1 MRKENRTYYFSVEGD
16 TEQWYLEWLQRKI
29 NAEPAAKYTV
39 KLDSKVEKDPVKRTK
54 RLTIIG
60 KTEITHLC
68 DYESGEEKHQKE
80 FRTVMDRMKE
90 AQNSGKT
97 VKYYFGYSNFTF
109 ELWILLHMT
118 DCHTPLAHREQYLP
132 LLNRTYKEKFENLK
146 QYKEEENFKRLLERM
161 TLENVRQAI
170 GRAKLLM
177 GNHEKA
183 GHKLQKYKGYQY
195 YRENPSLAVWEQI
208 EKILKECGLM

>member
-132 LLNRTYKEKFENLK
+132 LLNRTYK
-146 QYKEEENFKRLLERM
+146 R
-161 TLENVRQAI
+161 
-170 GRAKLLM
+170 
-177 GNHEKA
+177 
-183 GHKLQKYKGYQY
+183 
-195 YRENPSLAVWEQI
+195 SLRI
-208 EKILKECGLM
+208 